1 MASDFHSNLPRQFST
16 HVRFPPKADIADIA
30 VLQPGACAPHWRM
43 RIRSAPQRRARAD
56 GWTGRKRVT
65 FIVTLAASGSVTFGA
80 AAAGLSRKSAYALR
94 KRDSAFA
101 SLWER
106 ALEAGKVSHR
116 GPVKRDTVNPRDTVN
131 MVNLRTPDRSI
142 ASAGRD
148 RFFANLQLRLSG
160 ASLPERISQGSCQDY
175 KTVRR

>member
-1 MASDFHSNLPRQFST
+1 MRVRAS
-16 HVRFPPKADIADIA
+16 
-30 VLQPGACAPHWRM
+30 
-43 RIRSAPQRRARAD
+43 PQRPGRAD
-56 GWTGRKRVT
+56 GWTDRRRVT
-65 FIVTLAASGSVTFGA
+65 FIVTLAASGSVTFA
-80 AAAGLSRKSAYALR
+80 AVSAGLSRKSAYALK

-106 ALEAGKVSHR
+106 ALEVGKASRR
-116 GPVKRDTVNPRDTVN
+116 GSAEGGNANPRGTVN
-131 MVNLRTPDRSI
+131 MVNLRAADRSI

-160 ASLPERISQGSCQDY
+160 ASSPERIRQGSCQDY